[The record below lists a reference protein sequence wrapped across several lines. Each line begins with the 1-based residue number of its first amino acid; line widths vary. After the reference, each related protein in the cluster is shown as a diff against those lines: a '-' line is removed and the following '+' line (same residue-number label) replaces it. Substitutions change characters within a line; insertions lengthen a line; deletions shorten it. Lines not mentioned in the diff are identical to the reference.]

1 MQRRIILAMLG
12 APVGG
17 DPRHK
22 CYRRVVNLGLIP
34 DLRQR
39 QPRRTRAPPPS
50 SREPLRAV
58 SPE

>member
-1 MQRRIILAMLG
+1 MQRRIILVMLG

-17 DPRHK
+17 DSGHK
-22 CYRRVVNLGLIP
+22 CYRRAVNLSLIP

-39 QPRRTRAPPPS
+39 QPPRRIRAL